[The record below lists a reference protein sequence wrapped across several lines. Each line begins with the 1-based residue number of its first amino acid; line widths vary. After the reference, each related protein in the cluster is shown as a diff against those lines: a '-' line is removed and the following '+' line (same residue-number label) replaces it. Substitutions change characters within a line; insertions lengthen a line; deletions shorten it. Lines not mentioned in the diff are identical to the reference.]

1 MTDRKTELFKIIEY
15 HNKLYWIDNNPQISD
30 IDYDKL
36 VREYINLGGKLEDF
50 QFKSQTIDNK
60 YVHQIP
66 MLSLDKG
73 YSHDDV
79 LKWCEKVCRSK
90 KKLY

>member
-50 QFKSQTIDNK
+50 EFKSQIIDNK
-60 YVHQIP
+60 YTHQIP
-66 MLSLDKG
+66 MLSLDKA
-73 YSHDDV
+73 Y
-79 LKWCEKVCRSK
+79 
-90 KKLY
+90 